1 MTCKLKHDQDHAE
14 YFLEMQ
20 FEADLTFSL
29 IVLLTILSVGEETCI
44 IAFSPH
50 AGGQVSSRP
59 DELARR
65 HV

>member
-1 MTCKLKHDQDHAE
+1 
-14 YFLEMQ
+14 MQ

-29 IVLLTILSVGEETCI
+29 IVLVTILSFGEESCI
-44 IAFSPH
+44 IAFSPL